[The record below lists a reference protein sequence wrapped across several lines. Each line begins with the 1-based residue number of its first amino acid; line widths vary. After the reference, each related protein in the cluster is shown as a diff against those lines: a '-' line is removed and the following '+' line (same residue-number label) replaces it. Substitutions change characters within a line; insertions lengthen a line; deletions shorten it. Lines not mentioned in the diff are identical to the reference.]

1 MCGVGHDSERQGH
14 VSPPFFSLID
24 WLLEAL
30 IVADDDDNDDD
41 EDDVCLC
48 VREMEDEDD
57 DEDREMGRGVP
68 AGVSL
73 CTARRAPAGT
83 HR

>member
-48 VREMEDEDD
+48 V
-57 DEDREMGRGVP
+57 
-68 AGVSL
+68 
-73 CTARRAPAGT
+73 
-83 HR
+83 

>member
-1 MCGVGHDSERQGH
+1 MIRRDRDT
-14 VSPPFFSLID
+14 SPRRFFLDLD

>member
-1 MCGVGHDSERQGH
+1 MIRRDRDT
-14 VSPPFFSLID
+14 SPRRFFLDLD

-48 VREMEDEDD
+48 V
-57 DEDREMGRGVP
+57 
-68 AGVSL
+68 
-73 CTARRAPAGT
+73 
-83 HR
+83 